1 MTASAAAVKIR
12 TRRFGH
18 ANLFIEKGSLER
30 SAKFY
35 RDVVGLE
42 EVRREPDLDA
52 ILFSTGQTHHDIAV
66 IEASGEERV
75 GLDGQVQIPK
85 GRGKQAGL
93 NHFGWE
99 TETEALL
106 VDAYRRACDANVNIH
121 RIVDHQIAHSLYIF
135 DPDGNLNEWY
145 ADVTKDWRTVL
156 NPSRTDLV
164 TSTWHIEEST
174 PIAEPRY
181 HANPQVAVVPD
192 AVFQPVRI
200 NHAVMITNSFDRM
213 VDHYSNIG
221 GLTAQVFNHGTR
233 YAELRGAASSLDLVL
248 VEASGAERPGLHHL
262 AFRLPSESAMD
273 RSLQRLKETGTDAIL
288 TVDNPH
294 KHSVFVTDPNG
305 FTLEFFSRRSNRNDA
320 PNLGKDQTLPFF
332 V

>member
-1 MTASAAAVKIR
+1 MSAPAAAVKIR

-18 ANLFIEKGSLER
+18 ANLFIEKGSLEH

-35 RDVVGLE
+35 RDVAGLE
-42 EVRREPDLDA
+42 EVRREPDVDA

-75 GLDGQVQIPK
+75 GLDGHVQVPK
-85 GRGKQAGL
+85 GRGQRTAL

-106 VDAYRRACDANVNIH
+106 VEAYHRARDANVSIH

-164 TSTWHIEEST
+164 TSTWRIEEAK

-181 HANPQVAVVPD
+181 HVDPPVAVIPD

-200 NHAVMITNSFDRM
+200 NHAVMITDNFDRM
-213 VDHYSNIG
+213 IDHYSNVG
-221 GLTAQVFNHGTR
+221 GLAARVFDLGTR
-233 YAELRGAASSLDLVL
+233 YAELWGAASALDLVL
-248 VEASGAERPGLHHL
+248 VEASGAARPGLHHL
-262 AFRLPSESAMD
+262 AFRLSSPSAMD
-273 RSLQRLKETGTDAIL
+273 RSLHRLKQRGIDAIL
-288 TVDNPH
+288 TIDNPH
-294 KHSVFVTDPNG
+294 KRSVFVADPNG
-305 FTLEFFSRRSNRNDA
+305 FTLEFFSRRSNDSRA
-320 PNLGKDQTLPFF
+320 VVQPKGRMLPYFL
-332 V
+332 